1 MKRGMKHLRLPLLAG
16 ATVLGS
22 MISAA
27 ALAAVWSKTN
37 LPPPSPPPAVPAAL
51 AGKLKLEL
59 VTRETVEAVGLVAV
73 PGEKPGR
80 LFVVEKQGPIRIL
93 RGKTLD
99 KTPFYDMTG
108 KVSLWSKPN
117 GEQGLLGLAF
127 HPQYL
132 KNGRLFI
139 NFTDPKGDTRV
150 VELHVDKKNPNR
162 VDPTFQREL
171 FFYDQPYDN
180 HNGGDLE
187 FGPDG
192 KLYVLLGDGGKA
204 NDPHGNGQNDQ
215 TMLSKIIR
223 FDVDAPKPVPQV
235 LGKGMRNPWRYSF
248 DKKTGDLWIAD
259 VGQNVFEYVHMIPK
273 AKLAG
278 PTNLGW
284 NITEGKGCFN
294 KETCDKTG
302 LQTPLIEYP
311 HSEGCSISGGYVYRG
326 KALPELDGMYFYS
339 DYCTAILRSFKLKD
353 GAVVEHYDWK
363 TALDPDSTLAKV
375 AAFGQ
380 DQEGELYVITHEGP
394 ILKLTR
400 K

>member
-1 MKRGMKHLRLPLLAG
+1 MKRLSLSSFAVLGLLAVG
-16 ATVLGS
+16 P
-22 MISAA
+22 A
-27 ALAAVWSKTN
+27 ALAAVWSKNN
-37 LPPPSPPPAVPAAL
+37 LPPPAPPPAAPAAL
-51 AGKLKLEL
+51 ANKIKLEL
-59 VTRETVEAVGLVAV
+59 VTRETTEAVGLVAV
-73 PGEKPGR
+73 PGEKVGR

-93 RGKTLD
+93 RGKTLE

-132 KNGRLFI
+132 KNGRFFI
-139 NFTDPKGDTRV
+139 HYTDPKGDTRV
-150 VELHVDKKNPNR
+150 VELR
-162 VDPTFQREL
+162 VDPKNPDRADPNFRKEL

-180 HNGGDLE
+180 HNAGDLE

-204 NDPHGNGQNDQ
+204 NDPHGNGQNDK
-215 TMLSKIIR
+215 TLLSKILR
-223 FDVDAPKPVPQV
+223 FDVDAQKPVPEV
-235 LGKGMRNPWRYSF
+235 LGKGMRNPWRYAF

-259 VGQNVFEYVHMIPK
+259 VGQNVWEYVHMIPW
-273 AKLAG
+273 AKLAGVSKG

-294 KETCDKTG
+294 SETCDKTG
-302 LQTPLIEYP
+302 LQSPLIEYP
-311 HSEGCSISGGYVYRG
+311 HTEGCSISGGYVYRG

-339 DYCTAILRSFKLKD
+339 DYCTAILRSFRFQGGKVAD
-353 GAVVEHYDWK
+353 HFDWK
-363 TALDPDSTLAKV
+363 PALDPDSTLAKV

-380 DQEGELYVITHEGP
+380 DQDGELYVITHEGP
-394 ILKLTR
+394 ILKFVR